1 MKALNNHPR
10 PLVFFLWGKSAQDW
24 RHMITA
30 KKHLVLS
37 SPDPSPVSADNG
49 FFGTYHFSAARAF
62 SRDDYIDLRP
72 FVDNLSTNSPMRNF
86 LRELYKRKGIIF
98 DESKAAN
105 LPVRIIS
112 PDIPN
117 NTTIDLSLS

>member
-1 MKALNNHPR
+1 
-10 PLVFFLWGKSAQDW
+10 
-24 RHMITA
+24 
-30 KKHLVLS
+30 
-37 SPDPSPVSADNG
+37 
-49 FFGTYHFSAARAF
+49 
-62 SRDDYIDLRP
+62 
-72 FVDNLSTNSPMRNF
+72 MRNF